1 MRSRGCCSASP
12 DRRRRRRPRGPRMTL
27 SRELLNG
34 PTVDA
39 AHALRRARADDAR
52 NRVALR
58 LGALDPGLLAA
69 GPGLLAAAFDIRLD
83 LTGADLL
90 DPGGALR
97 LEPGGSSPE
106 INATPRVG
114 IGYASEPW

>member
-12 DRRRRRRPRGPRMTL
+12 DRRRSRPPRGPRLT
-27 SRELLNG
+27 
-34 PTVDA
+34 
-39 AHALRRARADDAR
+39 HALRRARADDAR

-69 GPGLLAAAFDIRLD
+69 GPGLLAAAFDIRRD

-97 LEPGGSSPE
+97 LEPGSSPPE
-106 INATPRVG
+106 ITATPRIG
-114 IGYASEPW
+114 IGYAS